1 MALSIAYVARNLI
14 VRKLTTAFT
23 ALGMALVV
31 FVFATVLMMAEG
43 LRETLVATGSPGNVM
58 VIGHGATTEVQ
69 SNIARDQ
76 AAIIESNGAIA
87 SDANGGKL
95 VSKEP
100 LVLLNLQKRRGGDL
114 ANVIARGV
122 TANGL
127 QLRPQAKI
135 IEGRMFRPG
144 TSEIIVGRSIA
155 NTFAR
160 AGLGESLHFALQDW
174 RVVGVFDAG
183 HSGFDSEI
191 WGDAEQMMQVFRR
204 NAFSSML
211 FRLIDNKQFEVVKAQ
226 LESDPRLNVTVKPEI
241 QFYAEQSEQ
250 MAKFISTLGTA
261 ITLIFSIGAIIGA
274 AITMY
279 ASVANRTGEIGT
291 LRALGFTRRAILQA
305 FLLEAMLL
313 GGIGGVAGLFAAS
326 FMRFVHISTT
336 NVQTLAEIAFNF
348 RLSPEI
354 AINVIIFAVL
364 MGLIGGF
371 LPAAR
376 AARLNI
382 VDALRAD

>member
-1 MALSIAYVARNLI
+1 MALSVAYVARNLM
-14 VRKLTTAFT
+14 VRKLTTTFT

-31 FVFATVLMMAEG
+31 FVFATVLMMADG
-43 LRETLVATGSPGNVM
+43 LRQTLVGTGSPGNVM
-58 VIGHGATTEVQ
+58 VTGHGAASEVQ
-69 SNIARDQ
+69 SSISRQQ
-76 AAIIESNGAIA
+76 ASIIESLPQIA
-87 SDANGGKL
+87 SDASGVKL

-100 LVLLNLQKRRGGDL
+100 LVLLNLKKRDSGDL

-127 QLRPQAKI
+127 TLRPQAKI
-135 IEGRMFRPG
+135 IAGRMFRPG

-155 NTFAR
+155 DTFAD
-160 AGLGESLHFALQDW
+160 AGLGQSLRFALQDW
-174 RVVGVFDAG
+174 RVVGIFDAG

-191 WGDAEQMMQVFRR
+191 WGDAEQMMQLFRR
-204 NAFSSML
+204 TSYSSML
-211 FRLIDNKQFEVVKAQ
+211 FRLIDAEQFDKVKAE
-226 LESDPRLNVTVKPEI
+226 LESDPRLNVSVKRETE
-241 QFYAEQSEQ
+241 FYAEQSEQ
-250 MAKFISTLGTA
+250 MSTFISVLGTA

-291 LRALGFTRRAILQA
+291 LRALGFTRRSILQA
-305 FLLEAMLL
+305 FLLESVLL
-313 GGIGGVAGLFAAS
+313 GGLGGVVGLFAAS

-336 NVQTLAEIAFNF
+336 NVQTLSEIAFNF
-348 RLSPEI
+348 HLSAPI
-354 AINVIIFAVL
+354 AVNVILFSL
-364 MGLIGGF
+364 FMGLIGGF

-376 AARLNI
+376 ASRLKI

>member
-1 MALSIAYVARNLI
+1 MALSVAYVARNLM
-14 VRKLTTAFT
+14 VRKLTTLFT
-23 ALGMALVV
+23 AFGMALVV

-43 LRETLVATGSPGNVM
+43 LRETLVATGSSGNVI

-69 SNIARDQ
+69 SSIARDQ
-76 AAIIESNGAIA
+76 ASIIESITAIA
-87 SDANGGKL
+87 SDNSGAKL

-100 LVLLNLQKRRGGDL
+100 LLLLNLQKRRSGDL
-114 ANVIARGV
+114 ANVTARGV

-127 QLRPQAKI
+127 LLRPQAKI
-135 IEGRMFRPG
+135 IAGRMFRPG
-144 TSEIIVGRSIA
+144 SAEIVVGRSIA
-155 NTFAR
+155 EAFNHAS
-160 AGLGESLHFALQDW
+160 LGDSLRFALQDW
-174 RVVGVFDAG
+174 RVVGVFDAE

-211 FRLIDNKQFEVVKAQ
+211 FRLVDARQFDAIKAE
-226 LESDPRLNVTVKPEI
+226 LEGDPRLNVTVKPEI

-250 MAKFISTLGTA
+250 MAKFISVLGTA

-274 AITMY
+274 SITMY

-291 LRALGFTRRAILQA
+291 LRALGFTRRAVLQA

-313 GGIGGVAGLFAAS
+313 GGLGGVVGLFAAS
-326 FMRFVHISTT
+326 FMRFVKISTT
-336 NVQTLAEIAFNF
+336 NVQTFSEIAFNF

-354 AINVIIFAVL
+354 AINVIVFALL

-376 AARLNI
+376 ASRLNI

>member
-1 MALSIAYVARNLI
+1 MALSISYVARNLLA
-14 VRKLTTAFT
+14 RKVTTTFT

-43 LRETLVATGSPGNVM
+43 LRHTLVATGASDNVL
-58 VIGHGATTEVQ
+58 VIASGMQTEVQ
-69 SNIARDQ
+69 STLTRDQ
-76 AAIIESNGAIA
+76 AAIIESTSAIA
-87 SDANGGKL
+87 SDANGAKL
-95 VSKEP
+95 LSKEP
-100 LVLLNLQKRRGGDL
+100 LVLLNLHKHNGGGL
-114 ANVIARGV
+114 ANVVVRGV

-127 QLRPQAKI
+127 RLRPQANI
-135 IEGRMFRPG
+135 VAGRMFGPG
-144 TSEIIVGRSIA
+144 TSEIIVGQAITTGFENA
-155 NTFAR
+155 Q
-160 AGLGESLHFALQDW
+160 LGASLHFAMQDW

-191 WGDAEQMMQVFRR
+191 WGDAEQMMQGFRR
-204 NAFSSML
+204 NAFSSIL
-211 FRLIDNKQFEVVKAQ
+211 FRLIDSEKFAGVKQQ
-226 LESDPRLNVTVKPEI
+226 LESDPRLQVEVKTET

-250 MAKFISTLGTA
+250 MAKFIRVLGTS

-291 LRALGFTRRAILQA
+291 LRALGFTRRAILQS

-313 GGIGGVAGLFAAS
+313 GGLGGVVGLFAAS

-336 NVQTLAEIAFNF
+336 NVQTFAEIAFNF
-348 RLSPEI
+348 RLSTGI
-354 AINVIIFAVL
+354 ACSVIAFAL
-364 MGLIGGF
+364 MMGLIGGF

-382 VDALRAD
+382 VDALRAA

>member
-1 MALSIAYVARNLI
+1 MALSLAYVARNLM
-14 VRKLTTAFT
+14 VRKLTTTFT
-23 ALGMALVV
+23 AFGMALVV

-43 LRETLVATGSPGNVM
+43 LRETLVATGSPGNVV
-58 VIGHGATTEVQ
+58 VIGHGANTEVQ
-69 SNIARDQ
+69 STIARDQ
-76 AAIIESNGAIA
+76 AAIVESNAAIA
-87 SDANGGKL
+87 SDASGAKL

-100 LVLLNLQKRRGGDL
+100 VLLLNLEKRSNGDL
-114 ANVIARGV
+114 ANVTARGV

-127 QLRPQAKI
+127 LLRPQAKI

-155 NTFAR
+155 NTFKH
-160 AGLGESLHFALQDW
+160 AGLGDSLRFALQDW

-191 WGDAEQMMQVFRR
+191 WGDAEQMMQLFRR

-211 FRLIDNKQFEVVKAQ
+211 FRLIDSRQFGAVKTQ
-226 LESDPRLNVTVKPEI
+226 LESDPRLNVSVKTEV

-250 MAKFISTLGTA
+250 MAKFIRVLGIS
-261 ITLIFSIGAIIGA
+261 ITLIFSIGAVIGA

-305 FLLEAMLL
+305 FLLEAILLGEL
-313 GGIGGVAGLFAAS
+313 GGIVGLFAAS
-326 FMRFVHISTT
+326 FMRFVHVSTT
-336 NVQTLAEIAFNF
+336 NVQTFSEIAFNF
-348 RLSPEI
+348 RLSPMI
-354 AINVIIFAVL
+354 AMNVVVFALL

-376 AARLNI
+376 ASRLNI

>member
-1 MALSIAYVARNLI
+1 MALSFSYVARNLL

-43 LRETLVATGSPGNVM
+43 LRETLVGTGTPDNVL
-58 VIGHGATTEVQ
+58 VIWRGAQTEVQ
-69 SNIARDQ
+69 STLARDQ
-76 AAIIESNGAIA
+76 AAIIESVAAIA
-87 SDANGGKL
+87 SDADGAKL

-100 LVLLNLQKRRGGDL
+100 LVLLNLEKRGSANL
-114 ANVIARGV
+114 ANVVARGV

-127 QLRPQAKI
+127 RLRPQANI
-135 IEGRMFRPG
+135 IAGRMFRPG
-144 TSEIIVGRSIA
+144 TSEIVVGQAIA
-155 NTFAR
+155 SGFKN
-160 AGLGESLHFALQDW
+160 AGLGESLHFAMQNW

-191 WGDAEQMMQVFRR
+191 WGDAEQMMQLFRR
-204 NAFSSML
+204 NAFSSVL
-211 FRLIDNKQFEVVKAQ
+211 FRLIDSEKFARVKKQ
-226 LESDPRLNVTVKPEI
+226 LEADPRLNVAVSSET
-241 QFYAEQSEQ
+241 QFYADQSEQ
-250 MAKFISTLGTA
+250 MAKFIRVLGTA

-291 LRALGFTRRAILQA
+291 LRALGFTRRSILQA

-313 GGIGGVAGLFAAS
+313 GGLGGAVGLFAAS
-326 FMRFVHISTT
+326 FMRYVHVSTT
-336 NVQTLAEIAFNF
+336 NLQTFAEIAFNF
-348 RLSPEI
+348 RLSPAI
-354 AINVIIFAVL
+354 AGYVILFAIL

-371 LPAAR
+371 LPATR

>member
-1 MALSIAYVARNLI
+1 MALSFSYVARNLL

-43 LRETLVATGSPGNVM
+43 LRATLVGTGAPDNVL
-58 VIGHGATTEVQ
+58 VIGRGSQTEVQ
-69 SNIARDQ
+69 STLARDQ
-76 AAIIESNGAIA
+76 AAIIESVAAIA
-87 SDANGGKL
+87 SDADGAKL

-100 LVLLNLQKRRGGDL
+100 LVLLNLEKRGSANL
-114 ANVIARGV
+114 ANVVARGV

-127 QLRPQAKI
+127 RLRPQANI
-135 IEGRMFRPG
+135 IAGRMFRPG
-144 TSEIIVGRSIA
+144 TSEIVVGQAIA
-155 NTFAR
+155 SGFKN
-160 AGLGESLHFALQDW
+160 AGLGEALHFAMQNW

-191 WGDAEQMMQVFRR
+191 WGDAEQMMQLFRR
-204 NAFSSML
+204 NAFSSVL
-211 FRLIDNKQFEVVKAQ
+211 FRLIDSEKFARVKEQ
-226 LESDPRLNVTVKPEI
+226 LEADPRLNVAVSAET
-241 QFYAEQSEQ
+241 QFYADQSEQ
-250 MAKFISTLGTA
+250 MAKFIRVLGTA
-261 ITLIFSIGAIIGA
+261 ITLIFSVGAIIGA

-291 LRALGFTRRAILQA
+291 LRALGFTRRSILQA

-313 GGIGGVAGLFAAS
+313 GGLGGVVGLFAAS
-326 FMRFVHISTT
+326 FMRFVHVSTT
-336 NVQTLAEIAFNF
+336 NLQTFAEIAFSF
-348 RLSPEI
+348 RLSPAI
-354 AINVIIFAVL
+354 AGYVVLFAIL
-364 MGLIGGF
+364 MGLLGGF
-371 LPAAR
+371 LPATR

>member
-1 MALSIAYVARNLI
+1 MALSVAYVARNLMA
-14 VRKLTTAFT
+14 RKLTTTFT
-23 ALGMALVV
+23 AFGMALVV

-43 LRETLVATGSPGNVM
+43 LRETLVATGSSGNVM

-69 SNIARDQ
+69 SSIARDQ
-76 AAIIESNGAIA
+76 ASIIESLPEIA
-87 SDANGGKL
+87 NDASASKL

-100 LVLLNLQKRRGGDL
+100 LVLLNLEKRGSADL
-114 ANVIARGV
+114 ANVTARGV

-127 QLRPQAKI
+127 SLRPQAKV

-155 NTFAR
+155 DTFAH
-160 AGLGESLHFALQDW
+160 AGIGDSLHFALQDW
-174 RVVGVFDAG
+174 RVVGIFDAG
-183 HSGFDSEI
+183 RSGFDSEI

-204 NAFSSML
+204 TSFSSML
-211 FRLIDNKQFEVVKAQ
+211 FRLVDTRRFDEVKTK
-226 LESDPRLNVTVKPEI
+226 LEADPRLNVSVKSEI

-250 MAKFISTLGTA
+250 MAQFISVLGTA

-274 AITMY
+274 SITMY

-291 LRALGFTRRAILQA
+291 LRALGFTRRSILQA
-305 FLLEAMLL
+305 FLLEAILL
-313 GGIGGVAGLFAAS
+313 GGLGGVVGLFAAS

-336 NVQTLAEIAFNF
+336 NVQTFSEIAFNF
-348 RLSPEI
+348 RLSPVI
-354 AINVIIFAVL
+354 AINVILFAL
-364 MGLIGGF
+364 FMGLVGGF

-376 AARLNI
+376 ASRLNI

>member
-1 MALSIAYVARNLI
+1 MALSIAYVARNLM

-69 SNIARDQ
+69 SSIARNQ
-76 AAIIESNGAIA
+76 AAIIESVAAIA
-87 SDANGGKL
+87 SDASGAKL
-95 VSKEP
+95 ASKEP
-100 LVLLNLQKRRGGDL
+100 LLLLNLEKRRSGDL

-122 TANGL
+122 TINGL
-127 QLRPQAKI
+127 LLRPQAQI
-135 IEGRMFRPG
+135 VEGRMFKPG

-155 NTFAR
+155 DTFKD
-160 AGLGESLHFALQDW
+160 AGLGESLRFALQDW

-204 NAFSSML
+204 NAFSSVL
-211 FRLIDNKQFEVVKAQ
+211 FRLIDSSQYETVKAQ

-241 QFYAEQSEQ
+241 QFYSEQSEQ
-250 MAKFISTLGTA
+250 MAKFISVLGTA
-261 ITLIFSIGAIIGA
+261 ITLIFSVGAIIGA

-291 LRALGFTRRAILQA
+291 LRALGFTRRSILQA
-305 FLLEAMLL
+305 FLLESILL
-313 GGIGGVAGLFAAS
+313 GGLGGLVGLFAAS

-336 NVQTLAEIAFNF
+336 NVQTFAEIAFNF
-348 RLSPEI
+348 RLSPAI
-354 AINVIIFAVL
+354 AVNVIVFALL

-382 VDALRAD
+382 VDALRAS

>member
-1 MALSIAYVARNLI
+1 MALSIAYVARNLTA
-14 VRKLTTAFT
+14 RKLTTTFT
-23 ALGMALVV
+23 AFGMALVV

-58 VIGHGATTEVQ
+58 VIGHGAATEVQ
-69 SNIARDQ
+69 STIARDQ
-76 AAIIESNGAIA
+76 ASIIESLPEIANDAGA
-87 SDANGGKL
+87 SKL

-100 LVLLNLQKRRGGDL
+100 LILLNLEKRASGDL
-114 ANVIARGV
+114 ANVTARGV

-127 QLRPQAKI
+127 SLRPQAKV

-144 TSEIIVGRSIA
+144 TSEIIVGHSIA
-155 NTFAR
+155 DTFAH
-160 AGLGESLHFALQDW
+160 AGIGDSLHFALQDW

-183 HSGFDSEI
+183 RSGFDSEI

-204 NAFSSML
+204 TAFSSML
-211 FRLIDNKQFEVVKAQ
+211 FRLVDARRFDEVKAK
-226 LESDPRLNVTVKPEI
+226 LESDPRLNVSVKSEI

-250 MAKFISTLGTA
+250 MAQFISVLGTA

-274 AITMY
+274 SITMY

-291 LRALGFTRRAILQA
+291 LRALGFTRRSILQA
-305 FLLEAMLL
+305 FLLEAILL
-313 GGIGGVAGLFAAS
+313 GGLGGVVGLFAAS

-336 NVQTLAEIAFNF
+336 NVQTFSEIAFNF
-348 RLSPEI
+348 RLSPVI
-354 AINVIIFAVL
+354 AVNVILFAL
-364 MGLIGGF
+364 FMGLIGGF

-376 AARLNI
+376 ASRLNI